1 MSSADT
7 ETPGT
12 HAADSP
18 ASGGEGAAPKV
29 SGLIGSDVFA
39 TLLARAAC
47 TVSVY
52 LSNTPTDHDRRGP
65 DARLR
70 SLIQLAEDQL
80 ERRGMELRVRDVI
93 LDPLRQFAA
102 GTDFARHRDPCLALF
117 TRSEGAPDGE
127 VSDAGAPNEGAS
139 ATGMTTIALPWTRP
153 DEVIVGPDFH
163 IKPLLPILALDRR
176 FNILALSKSNV
187 RLLSATPFDWTAVPL
202 DALPIE
208 AQAEL
213 DSRPAADTAS
223 TDEARMAL
231 IVADPRRIAIAVKTA
246 LGDDPA
252 PIVLVADPHVA
263 GHFAKHAQLRGLH
276 PAVLHLNPFALTE
289 AELHGKVVE
298 LMQPDLQSELDGVLE
313 QVNARLGTAEPTV
326 AIRLEEILAAAQEGR
341 VDTVVVA
348 EDEAL
353 WGRFEPGQRLV
364 AHGKPGPDDE
374 DLLNQAAVLALRN
387 GGRAFAVP
395 RERLPRQAPAAAIL
409 RF

>member
-1 MSSADT
+1 MSSSGT
-7 ETPGT
+7 GTPGMNT
-12 HAADSP
+12 AEAP
-18 ASGGEGAAPKV
+18 ASEGDGGAPKA
-29 SGLIGSDVFA
+29 SGMLGPDMFA
-39 TLLARAAC
+39 TLLAPAAC

-52 LSNTPTDHDRRGP
+52 LSINPGEHDRRAP

-70 SLIQLAEDQL
+70 GLIEIADERL
-80 ERRGMELRVRDVI
+80 ERRGMDLRIRNAI
-93 LDPLRQFAA
+93 LEPLRSFAA
-102 GTDFARHRDPCLALF
+102 GADFARHRDPCFALF
-117 TRSEGAPDGE
+117 TRWEDAPDG
-127 VSDAGAPNEGAS
+127 DAPS
-139 ATGMTTIALPWTRP
+139 AVMTTIPLPWTRP
-153 DEVIVGPDFH
+153 DEVVVGPDFH
-163 IKPLLPILALDRR
+163 IKPLLPMLALDRR

-202 DALPIE
+202 EALPIE

-213 DSRPAADTAS
+213 DSRLAADTAS

-231 IVADPRRIAIAVKTA
+231 IVADPRRIAIAVKAA

-252 PIVLVADPHVA
+252 PVVLVTDPHVA
-263 GHFAKHAQLRGLH
+263 GHFAKHAQLRGMH

-348 EDEAL
+348 EDETL

-374 DLLNQAAVLALRN
+374 DLLNQAAVLVLRN

-395 RERLPRQAPAAAIL
+395 RERLPRQAPAAATL

>member
-1 MSSADT
+1 MSGSGTD
-7 ETPGT
+7 TPGT
-12 HAADSP
+12 GTTEAP
-18 ASGGEGAAPKV
+18 ASEGSGGAPKV
-29 SGLIGSDVFA
+29 GGMIGADIFA
-39 TLLARAAC
+39 TLLAPAAC

-52 LSNTPTDHDRRGP
+52 LSINPGEHDRRAP

-70 SLIQLAEDQL
+70 GLIQLADERL
-80 ERRGMELRVRDVI
+80 ERRGMDLRARNAI
-93 LDPLRQFAA
+93 LEPLRQFAA
-102 GTDFARHRDPCLALF
+102 DADFARHRDPCLALF
-117 TRSEGAPDGE
+117 TKWEDAP
-127 VSDAGAPNEGAS
+127 AA
-139 ATGMTTIALPWTRP
+139 GMTTTPLPWTRP
-153 DEVIVGPDFH
+153 DEVVVGPDFH
-163 IKPLLPILALDRR
+163 IKPLLPMLALDRR

-202 DALPIE
+202 QALPIE

-213 DSRPAADTAS
+213 DSRPAAEAAS
-223 TDEARMAL
+223 TDEARLAL
-231 IVADPRRIAIAVKTA
+231 IVADPRRIAVAVKAA

-252 PIVLVADPHVA
+252 PVVLVADPHVA

-276 PAVLHLNPFALTE
+276 PSVLHLNPFALTE
-289 AELHGKVVE
+289 ADLHGKVVE

-341 VDTVVVA
+341 VDSVVVA
-348 EDEAL
+348 EDETL
-353 WGRFEPGQRLV
+353 WGRFEPGQPV
-364 AHGKPGPDDE
+364 TAHGKPGPDDE

-395 RERLPRQAPAAAIL
+395 RERLPRQAPAAATL